1 MEINMSK
8 TENVILKLYKEGMLV
23 YVNKKLSFAELRKNV
38 VEKFRKSENFF
49 RGLTLKV
56 GFTGVELSE
65 NEIKILI
72 DDISEVLECKAVLWE
87 NPEPIEMATEDKVNQ
102 DLSGEQILNNAFKID
117 VADENTKFYTK
128 TIRSGQLL
136 ESDGNIVVVGD
147 VNPGAEL
154 VATGNIV
161 VMGAIKGTVHA
172 GAKGNREAIV
182 VALNLS
188 PIQLRIANVISRS
201 PDYEIERGLVPEIA
215 YIRDDKIFIEDF
227 LQKRK

>member
-1 MEINMSK
+1 MSK
-8 TENVILKLYKEGMLV
+8 SESVVLKLYKEGMLV
-23 YVNKKLSFAELRKNV
+23 SVNKKLSFGELKDTV
-38 VEKFRKSENFF
+38 VEKFKKSENFF
-49 RGLTLKV
+49 KGLTLKV
-56 GFTGVELSE
+56 GFMGVELTADESTQLIEAVSE
-65 NEIKILI
+65 TL
-72 DDISEVLECKAVLWE
+72 SCKAVLWE
-87 NPEPIEMATEDKVNQ
+87 NPEPIEKTTEEKLNH
-102 DLSGEQILNNAFKID
+102 DLTSDQIMSNAFKID

-161 VMGAIKGTVHA
+161 VMGTVKGTVHA

-182 VALNLS
+182 AALNLS

-201 PDYEIERGLVPEIA
+201 PDYDVERGLVPEIA

>member
-1 MEINMSK
+1 MNKS
-8 TENVILKLYKEGMLV
+8 ENVVLKLYKEGMLV
-23 YVNKKLSFAELRKNV
+23 YINKNMPFDELKKTV
-38 VEKFRKSENFF
+38 VEKFKKSESFF
-49 RGLTLKV
+49 KGLTLKV
-56 GFTGVELSE
+56 GFSGAELTE
-65 NEIKILI
+65 DQYQQLI
-72 DDISEVLECKAVLWE
+72 EAISDVLGCKAVLWE
-87 NPEPIEMATEDKVNQ
+87 NPRPVEKPTEDRLNH
-102 DLSGEQILNNAFKID
+102 DLTGEQILSNAFKIE

-161 VMGAIKGTVHA
+161 VMGTLKGTVHA

-201 PDYEIERGLVPEIA
+201 PDDNSDHGFIPEIA